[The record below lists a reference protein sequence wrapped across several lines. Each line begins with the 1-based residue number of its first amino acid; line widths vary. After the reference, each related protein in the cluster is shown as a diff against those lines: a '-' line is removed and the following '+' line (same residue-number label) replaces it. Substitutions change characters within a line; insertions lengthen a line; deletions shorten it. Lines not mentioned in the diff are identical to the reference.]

1 MPDALRAAGATV
13 RTMADVYGERF
24 GQGISDEEWLRDA
37 GERGWVVLM
46 KAAKVRHRPAQK
58 QAIETYAVRAF
69 VVTNANLTG
78 ADQAQRL
85 VDTSVVSRDSPS
97 APDRI
102 SVASTPTA

>member
-1 MPDALRAAGATV
+1 
-13 RTMADVYGERF
+13 
-24 GQGISDEEWLRDA
+24 
-37 GERGWVVLM
+37 M
-46 KAAKVRHRPAQK
+46 KDAKVRHRPAQK

-85 VDTSVVSRDSPS
+85 VDNLGRITRF
-97 APDRI
+97 AERPDAI